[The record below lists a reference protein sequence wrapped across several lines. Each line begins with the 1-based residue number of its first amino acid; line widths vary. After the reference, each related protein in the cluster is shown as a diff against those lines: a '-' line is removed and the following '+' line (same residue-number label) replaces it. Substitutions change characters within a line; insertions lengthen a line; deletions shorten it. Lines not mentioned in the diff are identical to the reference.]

1 MLKGAHMY
9 IQLNGQVIYYE
20 KTGEGSPIILAH
32 GNGETHKI
40 FDILIPELSKKHTVY
55 ALDTRGH
62 GESATA
68 EEYHY
73 SDMAE
78 DIAAFVHALDLKKPA
93 FYGFSDGGITG
104 LITASRY
111 PSLFSSLAVSG
122 ANLTPRGLKYFMRR
136 SIRKSYRRKKN
147 PLTKLMLKEPHITKY
162 ELSRITVPTLI
173 LAGSKDMVKKKETKK
188 IAKYIPNATLHI
200 LPGEDHG
207 SYVIHSPKLFPL
219 LADFWD

>member
-1 MLKGAHMY
+1 MY

-147 PLTKLMLKEPHITKY
+147 PITKLMLKEPHITKY
-162 ELSRITVPTLI
+162 ELSRITIPTLV
-173 LAGSKDMVKKKETKK
+173 LAGAKDMVKKKETKK